1 MADIK
6 KFLDRDGVS
15 TLWSKVAQ
23 SVAAEKARAEAA
35 EKVNADAIAGIKNGT
50 AMNDF
55 AAVEAK
61 IATLQVAGDYSVN
74 GHKHEIADV
83 NGLQSALEAK
93 GDKTAVEANATAIG
107 TLEGKVAALE
117 AGTYDDTEVRGLIKD
132 NADAIDALEGAHAT
146 DKAALE
152 ASIKSNTDAIAL
164 LTNGVDADV
173 IDGVNDLIN
182 YVNEHGTEVTGIKG
196 DIAAN
201 AGEIT
206 TLKTN
211 VTDLQSADTELG
223 NRISTLE
230 SKFEGE
236 GSVES
241 LIATAKAEAIA
252 DAAAKDEVVLNSA
265 KEHANGLNTAM
276 DGRVAALETAS
287 ATHALA
293 SDLTALDGRV
303 VVVEGK
309 VATLEGASHSH
320 DNKEVLDG
328 ISSAKVAAWDA
339 AETNAKAHADGL
351 NSAMDVRVQA
361 LEAVDHSKFE
371 TAGAAATALTEAK
384 AYTDTEF
391 AKIQALTTAEIEA
404 AIAAAS
410 QA

>member
-6 KFLDRDGVS
+6 KFLDKQGVS

-35 EKVNADAIAGIKNGT
+35 EQANAAAIAGIKNGA

-61 IATLQVAGDYSVN
+61 FTT
-74 GHKHEIADV
+74 
-83 NGLQSALEAK
+83 LQSAVDAK
-93 GDKTAVEANATAIG
+93 GEKSVVETNAADIV
-107 TLEGKVAALE
+107 TLKGKVEALE
-117 AGTYDDTEVRGLIKD
+117 AGTYDDSEVRGLISD
-132 NADAIDALEGAHAT
+132 NAEAIEALEGAHGT

-152 ASIKSNTDAIAL
+152 AAIALKADKTALEAEVERAKAAEKVNADAIAL
-164 LTNGVDADV
+164 LTNGVDPET

-182 YVNEHGTEVTGIKG
+182 YVNTHGTEVTAIRN
-196 DIAAN
+196 D
-201 AGEIT
+201 
-206 TLKTN
+206 
-211 VTDLQSADTELG
+211 
-223 NRISTLE
+223 
-230 SKFEGE
+230 
-236 GSVES
+236 
-241 LIATAKAEAIA
+241 IA
-252 DAAAKDEVVLNSA
+252 DAVNEITKLQQADTAMGGRVDALETKVDIEGTVSAYVAGMGEAYAAQMETIVDQKDTAVLNAAKA
-265 KEHANGLNTAM
+265 HADGLNTAM
-276 DGRVAALETAS
+276 DGRVVALEAAS

-293 SDLTALDGRV
+293 SDVTALDGRV
-303 VVVEGK
+303 TVVEGK

-328 ISSAKVAAWDA
+328 ITSTKVNAWDA
-339 AETNAKAHADGL
+339 AEANAKAHADGL
-351 NSAMDVRVQA
+351 ASGLDVRVQT
-361 LEAVDHSKFE
+361 LEKIDHTQFE
-371 TAGAAATALTEAK
+371 AAGAAATAEANAK